1 MRPLLLPAGSG
12 AALAVGLV
20 LALGSCVAVS
30 SCSRGPELDASSV
43 ASSITDAAAVS
54 AADGFPD
61 PVVLYPVVSVA
72 DGDTVTVS
80 IDGVRERVR
89 LIGIDAPELG
99 SPGECFGREAADRAA
114 ALLTGTSVQLIA
126 DDTQDDR
133 DRYGR
138 LLRYVVL
145 ADGTMVNGTLV
156 RDGDA
161 REYTYDEPYH
171 YQQQFRGLEDEAQS
185 AGAGIWSAACRQQAI
200 TTAAAAPN
208 TATPNGATPNGGAT
222 HDAPDPNCP
231 IKGNV
236 NGKGDRIYHVPG
248 DDSYAETVIT
258 PAKGERWFCS
268 AEQAQAAG
276 WRAAKN

>member
-20 LALGSCVAVS
+20 LALSSCVSVS
-30 SCSRGPELDASSV
+30 GCHAGPELDASTV
-43 ASSITDAAAVS
+43 TSSITDAAAAAVS
-54 AADGFPD
+54 DSLPV

-161 REYTYDEPYH
+161 REYTYDEPYR

-185 AGAGIWSAACRQQAI
+185 AGAGIWSAACRQQAV
-200 TTAAAAPN
+200 TTTVAA
-208 TATPNGATPNGGAT
+208 PNGATPNGGTT
-222 HDAPDPNCP
+222 HNVPDPNCP
-231 IKGNV
+231 IKGNI
-236 NGKGDRIYHVPG
+236 NSKGDRIYHVPG
-248 DDSYAETVIT
+248 DESYAETVIT

-268 AEQAQAAG
+268 VEQAQAAG